1 MRHVAAGIHLDS
13 RRMTRRHDL
22 GERNWFL
29 PVAEDDWTSTETQ
42 AMIYFRIALVLPP
55 QLIGTHKYPQY

>member
-1 MRHVAAGIHLDS
+1 
-13 RRMTRRHDL
+13 MTRRHDL

-29 PVAEDDWTSTETQ
+29 PVVEDDWTSTETQ
-42 AMIYFRIALVLPP
+42 AMIYFRVALVLPP